1 MNLPEDF
8 VKQIESYNCE
18 AMNGLL
24 ESLEQTDASVSV
36 RCNVGKGVAVPADV
50 AGVPWWPNGWYLP
63 AREAFTFDPAMHQGL
78 YYVQDAS
85 SMILAHIVSCLT
97 DGDGL
102 KRYLDACAAPGGKT
116 TAAIDALPDGSLVVA
131 NEYVPTRAA
140 VLRENVIKWGY
151 ESAVVSRGDT
161 SRISRLKGFFD
172 IIAADVPCSGEG
184 MFRKEPDAVAQWS
197 RALVDECAERQCE
210 IIDNLW
216 PALAPGGYFIYSTC
230 TFNRDEDEEMVQ
242 YIIDNYGA
250 ESVAVE
256 MLPEWKIANGVNT
269 PHHCYR
275 FMPHLTQGEGLFVA
289 VLRKSADEDASPVKI
304 KKSKSQPQQRDM
316 PSLKEVKAWIA
327 DSGSMEFIV
336 DGDSVVAFPKTYTQ
350 EYALLSQHIDVIHR
364 GVKVATI
371 KGRDM
376 IPTQSLALSRIL
388 NIGAFATSEVDYA
401 TAIAY
406 LRREAI
412 VLDQAPR
419 GYVLL
424 TYGGRPL
431 GFVKNLGNRA
441 NNLYPQEWRILSS
454 HIPETAPKVL

>member
-1 MNLPEDF
+1 M
-8 VKQIESYNCE
+8 
-18 AMNGLL
+18 
-24 ESLEQTDASVSV
+24 
-36 RCNVGKGVAVPADV
+36 
-50 AGVPWWPNGWYLP
+50 
-63 AREAFTFDPAMHQGL
+63 
-78 YYVQDAS
+78 
-85 SMILAHIVSCLT
+85 
-97 DGDGL
+97 
-102 KRYLDACAAPGGKT
+102 
-116 TAAIDALPDGSLVVA
+116 
-131 NEYVPTRAA
+131 
-140 VLRENVIKWGY
+140 
-151 ESAVVSRGDT
+151 SRGDT

-197 RALVDECAERQCE
+197 RALVDECAERQRE

-230 TFNRDEDEEMVQ
+230 TFNRDEDEDMVQ

-269 PHHCYR
+269 EHHCYR

-289 VLRKSADEDASPVKI
+289 VLRKSADEEVSSVKV
-304 KKSKSQPQQRDM
+304 KKTKSQPQQRDM
-316 PSLKEVKAWIA
+316 PSLKEVKTWIA
-327 DSGSMEFIV
+327 DSQSMEFAV
-336 DGDSVVAFPKTYTQ
+336 EGDRVVAFPKAYAQ
-350 EYALLSQHIDVIHR
+350 EYALLASHLDVIHH
-364 GVKVATI
+364 GVKVATV

-376 IPTQSLALSRIL
+376 IPAQSLALSRVL
-388 NIGAFATSEVDYA
+388 SADAFVTREIDYA

-406 LRREAI
+406 LRREA
-412 VLDQAPR
+412 VALDEAPR